1 MNHKRKRKI
10 IKKKTKQ
17 TKNVMK
23 RKSRLFPIRFADS
36 LKNEK
41 YIYRNIGYMFFLF
54 YLSKNKSFIKN

>member
-1 MNHKRKRKI
+1 MNHKRKRKRKR

-17 TKNVMK
+17 TKNVMT

-41 YIYRNIGYMFFLF
+41 KNRNIGYMFFLF
-54 YLSKNKSFIKN
+54 YVFI

>member
-10 IKKKTKQ
+10 IKKRTKQ
-17 TKNVMK
+17 TKNAMM

-41 YIYRNIGYMFFLF
+41 KYIYRNIGYMFFFVLF
-54 YLSKNKSFIKN
+54 I

>member
-1 MNHKRKRKI
+1 MYSYIVAKYKTMNHKRKRKI

-17 TKNVMK
+17 TKNVMM

-41 YIYRNIGYMFFLF
+41 IYI
-54 YLSKNKSFIKN
+54 